1 MRLAVEAYATQH
13 RRQAEDEARK
23 IVADAEKRATA
34 AREAAEKR
42 LQEVEADVRRRED
55 ELRSEVRKLEHRRR
69 ETLERLRELVAAVQD
84 VLPGEESLA
93 RDLQP
98 QQSASRDS

>member
-1 MRLAVEAYATQH
+1 
-13 RRQAEDEARK
+13 
-23 IVADAEKRATA
+23 
-34 AREAAEKR
+34 
-42 LQEVEADVRRRED
+42 
-55 ELRSEVRKLEHRRR
+55 LRSEVRKLEHRRR

-84 VLPGEESLA
+84 VLPGDDSLA